1 MNASSDSRRRRL
13 PLAMLALA
21 VSGLL
26 LLFHYYV
33 VRPSCI
39 ANTAEMRYELSCRDF
54 NQATCLDDWMWEQRT
69 PYKYRILGRVPVWA
83 VYAGLQRLGVDADHA
98 ALYAFAAFLFTF
110 TASTLWL
117 LGELMWVLLQRLY
130 PGQDGRTRWLLL
142 ALSWA
147 LFLSSP
153 PILFFVKYP
162 VRGAPN
168 DLLGFSLMIGALLL
182 QERRRIAAFTA
193 VCVAAV
199 FCRETT
205 LLMPFI
211 FLVADPLPL
220 RRKVL
225 PALLPVAALVA
236 YRLAWPGYYDP
247 IPAGLP
253 LNLKVPVETLAFF
266 LLTFGP
272 LWILCPLGW
281 ALLRRLPAAQA
292 DPFVRGLV
300 RSFPWGAALA
310 LGICILLTSLYEI
323 RTSYILLF
331 YFVPFSALFLYE
343 ERRRLLALLR
353 NRWFLLFQLALLIEG
368 VRFWFWMHPLT
379 EEGLYQRA
387 AMFDIIF
394 FGYWN
399 HPQDNWVN
407 SFVIYLFLTLACLPL
422 LLLLRS
428 RQAAT
433 QAPAP

>member
-1 MNASSDSRRRRL
+1 MNTSSEPRNRRL
-13 PLAMLALA
+13 LLAALSLA

-26 LLFHYYV
+26 LLFHALV

-54 NQATCLDDWMWEQRT
+54 NQATCLDDWMWEQRA
-69 PYKYRILGRVPVWA
+69 PYKYRILGRIPVWMA
-83 VYAGLQRLGVDADHA
+83 YAGLQRLGIDQDHA
-98 ALYAFAAFLFTF
+98 ALYAFSIFLLLFM
-110 TASTLWL
+110 ASTLFL
-117 LGELMWVLLQRLY
+117 LGELMRALLRRLY
-130 PGQDGRTRWLLL
+130 PAQDERTRWLLL
-142 ALSWA
+142 GLSWT

-168 DLLGFSLMIGALLL
+168 DLLGFSLMLAALLL

-220 RRKVL
+220 RRRLL
-225 PALLPVAALVA
+225 PALLPVATLAV

-247 IPAGLP
+247 IPSGLP
-253 LNLKVPVETLAFF
+253 LNLKVPVETLGFF

-272 LWILCPLGW
+272 LWILCPLGY
-281 ALLRRLPAAQA
+281 LTLRRLPAAQD

-300 RSFPWGAALA
+300 RSFPYGTALV
-310 LGICILLTSLYEI
+310 LGISILFSSLYEI
-323 RTSYILLF
+323 RIPYILLF

-343 ERRRLLALLR
+343 KRAQLLGLLK
-353 NRWFLLFQLALLIEG
+353 NRYFLLFLAGVLIEA

-379 EEGLYQRA
+379 ADEFYNRA
-387 AMFDIIF
+387 LMFDLIYY
-394 FGYWN
+394 GYRN
-399 HPQDNWVN
+399 QPQNNWIN
-407 SFVIYLFLTLACLPL
+407 TFVIYLFLSLACLPFA
-422 LLLLRS
+422 LLLR
-428 RQAAT
+428 RTVADRLT
-433 QAPAP
+433 AP